1 MINSINIHSTVVS
14 HASNCRGYV
23 FRAFRCCMLAGKAG
37 CPLFKGCLSQWKDMQ
52 LGLSELSVSLYHGCL
67 LLRSVSNTEIL
78 QIGGEAE

>member
-1 MINSINIHSTVVS
+1 
-14 HASNCRGYV
+14 
-23 FRAFRCCMLAGKAG
+23 MLAGKAG
-37 CPLFKGCLSQWKDMQ
+37 CPLFKGCLSQRKDMQ